1 MNRQTTLLNDATKQE
16 AWHIVDATGQPLG
29 RLAASLAVVL
39 MGKHKPD
46 YTPHVATGDFVVV
59 LNADKVTLSGRKA
72 EQKVYKSYS
81 GHPGGQ
87 REVSYA
93 DMLEQRPEKLL
104 EAAVRRMLPKNKLA
118 SKMLSKL
125 KVYAGDNHPHAAQ
138 QPAELDLATV

>member
-1 MNRQTTLLNDATKQE
+1 MNRQTTLSNAATKQE
-16 AWHIVDATGQPLG
+16 AWHVVDAADQPLG
-29 RLAASLAVVL
+29 RLASSLAVVL

-46 YTPHVATGDFVVV
+46 YTPHVAGGDFVIV
-59 LNADKVTLSGRKA
+59 LNADKITLSGDKA
-72 EQKVYKSYS
+72 RQKVFKTYS

-87 REVSYA
+87 RVTTYEQ
-93 DMLEQRPEKLL
+93 MLEHRPEKLL

-125 KVYAGDNHPHAAQ
+125 KVYSGTEHPHAAQ